1 MHLMMTTLVLLITLF
16 RLKKIINLVQGMNT
30 VYNQNQKTGMIKIYQ
45 IHFNDLKK
53 TVNDKLLANFEL

>member
-45 IHFNDLKK
+45 IHINDLKE
-53 TVNDKLLANFEL
+53 TANDKLLDSFEL